1 MANLVG
7 SIADDTLSGTAVADI
22 LIGGDG
28 NDTLYGLAG
37 NDVLIGNSGADTLLG
52 GAGTDSLIGGTG
64 DDVYVVD
71 VSTALI
77 LELADEGVDT
87 VLSSSSYTLAAA
99 LERLTLTGTG
109 NTNGTG
115 NALDNLITGNAGA
128 NRLNGGAGNDTLLGG
143 LGDDVYVVD
152 SLGDVVTEG
161 LNEGNDRV
169 DAALDW
175 TLGDNFEKLHLV
187 GAALRGTGNALDNLL
202 VGNALANT
210 LEGGIGNDSL
220 DGGVGADSLSGGAG
234 NDVYVVD
241 NAGDTLIEL
250 AGGGTDRVLAS
261 VSYSIAAAAEVERLT
276 LSGSAAINGTGN
288 DGNNFLTGNSA
299 ANTLNGGG
307 GTDTLNG
314 GGGADLLVGG
324 TGDDVYI
331 VNNAGDIVSEAGGGG
346 IDRVRAGVTFS
357 LQSFAGVENLTLTG
371 TGAIDGTGNALAN
384 EINGNAAVNTL
395 TGGGGNDTL
404 NGGAGAD
411 VLIGGSGNDYY
422 MLDNVNDKVTEV
434 SGGGADRIRANFSAD
449 LADFANVENLSLKGT
464 ANLNGT
470 GTSGANALLGN
481 DGRNTLSGGGGND
494 SLDGGA
500 GADVLIGGTGNDVYE
515 VDNVGDVVTEAAGG
529 GTDRVRASIDFSLAG
544 LTHVENLTLTGSA
557 NRNATGNA
565 GSNRLAGNDGSNL
578 LSGGAG
584 DDVFRFGGTLGAGNI
599 DTIAD
604 FERPGL
610 PSGDAIWLNHLSF
623 SGLATGGL
631 APTAFEAGTDNL
643 ANATATRVIYNTSSG
658 ALFFDAD
665 GSGVVFSP
673 VQFATLATHPD
684 ALAASD
690 FLVI

>member
-7 SIADDTLSGTAVADI
+7 NLTDDTLTGTAVADI

-37 NDVLIGNSGADTLLG
+37 NDVLIGNSGADTLVG
-52 GAGTDSLIGGTG
+52 GAGTDSLIGGAG
-64 DDVYVVD
+64 DDVYLVN

-77 LELADEGVDT
+77 LELADEGIDA
-87 VLSSSSYTLAAA
+87 VLSSGSYRLSAA
-99 LERLTLTGTG
+99 LERLTLTGSG

-128 NRLNGGAGNDTLLGG
+128 NRLNGAAGNDTLLGG

-161 LNEGNDRV
+161 LNEGKDRV
-169 DAALDW
+169 DAAVDW
-175 TLGDNFEKLHLV
+175 TLGDNFEKLHLI
-187 GAALRGTGNALDNLL
+187 GSALIGTGNALDNLL
-202 VGNALANT
+202 LGNALANT
-210 LEGGIGNDSL
+210 LEGANGNDSL
-220 DGGVGADSLSGGAG
+220 DGGAGADVLSGGAG

-241 NAGDTLIEL
+241 NAGDTLVEL

-261 VSYSIAAAAEVERLT
+261 VSYSLAAAADVERLT
-276 LSGSAAINGTGN
+276 LTGSAINGTGN
-288 DGNNFLTGNSA
+288 DGNNLLTGNSA
-299 ANTLNGGG
+299 ANTLSGGG
-307 GTDTLNG
+307 GADTLNG

-331 VNNAGDIVSEAGGGG
+331 VSNAGDVVSETGGGG

-357 LQSFAGVENLTLTG
+357 IQNFAGVENLTLTG

-384 EINGNAAVNTL
+384 AITGNAALNTL

-404 NGGAGAD
+404 DGGAGAD

-422 MLDNVNDKVTEV
+422 LLDNVNDKVTEV
-434 SGGGADRIRANFSAD
+434 SGGGADRIRAGFSVD
-449 LADFANVENLSLKGT
+449 LTDFANVENLSLKGT

-470 GTSGANALLGN
+470 GTSGANQLLGN

-529 GTDRVRASIDFSLAG
+529 GTDRVRASISFNLAE
-544 LTHVENLTLTGSA
+544 LTNVENLTLTGSA
-557 NRNATGNA
+557 NLNATGNSGDNVLAGNA
-565 GSNRLAGNDGSNL
+565 GSNL
-578 LSGGAG
+578 LRGGAG

-604 FERPGL
+604 FERAGA

-665 GSGVVFSP
+665 GSGVLFSP
-673 VQFATLATHPD
+673 EQFATLATHPD